1 MKSQHPSIPRQSR
14 LPSPAELR
22 DLLPAGGPLQEAI
35 ARARDEIRR
44 IIHGID
50 DRLLVIAGPCSIHDP
65 AAALDYARRLC
76 RLRTESRERMMI
88 VMRCYVE
95 KPRTVLGWKG
105 LINDPL
111 LDGSCDIGQGL
122 HTARR
127 LLIDISAMGMPIGME
142 FLDPLV
148 APCLVDLVSWAA
160 VGARTVESQVHRELA
175 SGLPMPAG
183 FKNGMSGCVDAGIN
197 AIVAAQRQHSFLSI
211 DEAGRVCAK
220 RTSGNPDGHL
230 VLRGGRHGANCD
242 ATTILSAVQRM
253 RDRGIHPAIIV
264 DCSHMNCNRDPER
277 QIDVW
282 DHVLELNREGIPGII
297 GMMIESNLKAGNQ
310 PVAAIS
316 ELEYGVSVTDP
327 CLGWEKTERLLRAAN
342 QPARLYNPLIS
353 APKSVIR

>member
-1 MKSQHPSIPRQSR
+1 M
-14 LPSPAELR
+14 PA
-22 DLLPAGGPLQEAI
+22 DSAMQAAI

-76 RLRTESRERMMI
+76 RLRTESRDRMMI
-88 VMRCYVE
+88 VMRCYLE
-95 KPRTVLGWKG
+95 KPRSVVGWKG

-111 LDGSCDIGQGL
+111 LDGSCEIGQGL

-127 LLIDISAMGMPIGME
+127 LLIDISAMGMPVGME
-142 FLDPLV
+142 FLDPLA
-148 APCLVDLVSWAA
+148 APYLADLVSWAA

-197 AIVAAQRQHSFLSI
+197 AIVAAKRHHSHMSI
-211 DEAGRVCAK
+211 DSAGRVCAV
-220 RTSGNPDGHL
+220 RAPGNPDGHL

-264 DCSHMNCNRDPER
+264 DCSHMNCDRDPER

-282 DHVLELNREGIPGII
+282 DHVLELKREGIPGII
-297 GMMIESNLKAGNQ
+297 GMMIESNLRAGKQ
-310 PVAAIS
+310 PVSAIS
-316 ELEYGVSVTDP
+316 EMEYGVSITDP
-327 CLGWEKTERLLRAAN
+327 CLGWEKTERLLRAVN
-342 QPARLYNPLIS
+342 QLARLYNPLIS